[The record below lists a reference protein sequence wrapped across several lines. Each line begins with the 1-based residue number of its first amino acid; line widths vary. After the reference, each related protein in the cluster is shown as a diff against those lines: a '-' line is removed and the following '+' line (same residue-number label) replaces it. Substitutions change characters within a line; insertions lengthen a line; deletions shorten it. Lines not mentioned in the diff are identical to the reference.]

1 MGSALAIGS
10 AIGSA
15 VSEHEEKIDS
25 ETVTQLQNMQRMVK
39 AKLEA
44 ITSKLSE
51 EAFEDPRLP
60 ILSIVNRAE
69 KYMLKVKS
77 APNEKIKQCLDSVVG
92 GSYLDGVEK
101 MLSVALGE
109 LLGNT
114 GAGEQEKKDFHVV
127 FACSG
132 LLRVDYYM
140 YKYQFESKGLKEKY
154 QNIFC
159 YYIQVGVLDS
169 MKVPPQILLYEL
181 TRSVGDPEK
190 LKQATQELKG
200 VATFTQELYDTLGWL
215 QSAADG
221 KLKKLEPSKE
231 KEAEDASDGKLV
243 KPIDIR
249 SEQQN

>member
-77 APNEKIKQCLDSVVG
+77 APNEKNAWTAL
-92 GSYLDGVEK
+92 LVE
-101 MLSVALGE
+101 V
-109 LLGNT
+109 T
-114 GAGEQEKKDFHVV
+114 
-127 FACSG
+127 
-132 LLRVDYYM
+132 
-140 YKYQFESKGLKEKY
+140 
-154 QNIFC
+154 
-159 YYIQVGVLDS
+159 
-169 MKVPPQILLYEL
+169 L
-181 TRSVGDPEK
+181 T
-190 LKQATQELKG
+190 
-200 VATFTQELYDTLGWL
+200 
-215 QSAADG
+215 
-221 KLKKLEPSKE
+221 
-231 KEAEDASDGKLV
+231 
-243 KPIDIR
+243 
-249 SEQQN
+249 